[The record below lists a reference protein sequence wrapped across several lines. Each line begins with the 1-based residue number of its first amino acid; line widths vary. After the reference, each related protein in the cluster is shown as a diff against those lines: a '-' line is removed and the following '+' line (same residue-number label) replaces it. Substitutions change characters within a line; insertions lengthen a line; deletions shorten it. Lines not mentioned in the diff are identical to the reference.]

1 MMTPAT
7 SKDVY
12 EKPPVAPVI
21 GEVVSAALRG
31 AATKA
36 TELDSSDLTV
46 LQAVLSHGE
55 PMTAGQLAKVTGLPS
70 GQLCT
75 VLEALCEL
83 RLLRRLNTL
92 VPSYTA
98 RR

>member
-7 SKDVY
+7 SKDAHK
-12 EKPPVAPVI
+12 EAPVAPVAD
-21 GEVVSAALRG
+21 GVVSAALSA
-31 AATKA
+31 AATQA

-46 LQAVLSHGE
+46 LQAVLSQGE
-55 PMTAGQLAKVTGLPS
+55 PMTASRLAKIS
-70 GQLCT
+70 GVHPVQLCV
-75 VLEALCEL
+75 VLETLCEL